1 MPIVAPLMSWKRRNG
16 LFIVDLEMQ
25 RCRDVERLWVIISMM
40 VKCNDNVIMKYD
52 GRRSGLPKAP
62 VIMEH
67 DNNIPEK

>member
-1 MPIVAPLMSWKRRNG
+1 
-16 LFIVDLEMQ
+16 MQ